1 MPIIRKIIQIG
12 SFMVT
17 LKQREVTTNL
27 HSQELADL
35 AESTFYQIL
44 IYCGWNVSRRLV
56 TPVFVS
62 LHIKFTIPKVLVQI
76 ALEKTSVFP
85 LFQKKDHVANDN
97 LVRRMTA
104 RWQSVR
110 RQTFA
115 TTRLPRQPLPS
126 CLDLS
131 STVAKA
137 QQRNTIITL
146 SLYYYWLILI

>member
-110 RQTFA
+110 RQ
-115 TTRLPRQPLPS
+115 RLRQLGYLVSHYHLVQIYPPPL
-126 CLDLS
+126 LEHN
-131 STVAKA
+131 STI
-137 QQRNTIITL
+137 QLLHYLYII
-146 SLYYYWLILI
+146 IG